1 MYTHQNK
8 LLNEGQINFFKHQ
21 IVELLNLLLMFIL
34 VMFTQQVH
42 LITQHFKKSTYLHSC
57 NGK

>member
-1 MYTHQNK
+1 MRAR
-8 LLNEGQINFFKHQ
+8 LIFFKHQ

-42 LITQHFKKSTYLHSC
+42 LITQQFKKSTYLHSC

>member
-1 MYTHQNK
+1 MRAR
-8 LLNEGQINFFKHQ
+8 LIFFKHQ

-42 LITQHFKKSTYLHSC
+42 LITQHFKKNTYLHSC

>member
-1 MYTHQNK
+1 MRAR
-8 LLNEGQINFFKHQ
+8 LIFLKHQ

-57 NGK
+57 SGK